1 MRGFAKLTE
10 FISANDVMRP
20 LIDVVGGKRR
30 LYQTQTA
37 TERDIK
43 KY

>member
-10 FISANDVMRP
+10 FIRANVVMQP
-20 LIDVVGGKRR
+20 LIDGLGGKRR